1 MVTMQ
6 YFVVRQKIWSTNILD
21 INVVLGLKG
30 FKPGAKLSSPFMPGR
45 SVSSV
50 KTKGVLPP
58 VCPTQSNPQCLMY
71 RYTLVPSLPRET
83 GVSIT
88 DFCFPKTIFQ
98 PKFYSRSFLVIENLT
113 EYVYATSASY
123 CRANGSIFFSVFTG
137 LFSCLGCVISNLR
150 DISF

>member
-1 MVTMQ
+1 MNGNN
-6 YFVVRQKIWSTNILD
+6 VVFCRQIKIWSTNILD

-58 VCPTQSNPQCLMY
+58 VCPTQSNPQCLTY
-71 RYTLVPSLPRET
+71 RYTLNVPSLLRET

-123 CRANGSIFFSVFTG
+123 CRANGVNF
-137 LFSCLGCVISNLR
+137 LFCFYRTILLFGMFNK
-150 DISF
+150 

>member
-1 MVTMQ
+1 MNGNN
-6 YFVVRQKIWSTNILD
+6 VVFCRQIKIWSTNILD

-58 VCPTQSNPQCLMY
+58 RLSHTVKSTVSNVPV
-71 RYTLVPSLPRET
+71 TLNVPSLPRET
-83 GVSIT
+83 GLSIT

-123 CRANGSIFFSVFTG
+123 CRANGVNF
-137 LFSCLGCVISNLR
+137 LFCFYRTILLFGMFNK
-150 DISF
+150 